1 MKNPR
6 RLTYNERKI
15 VASYGL
21 DPREYGCE
29 KIVKN
34 VLVLR
39 KHLTHEVVEVP
50 AKINDINRH

>member
-21 DPREYGCE
+21 DPREWGCE
-29 KIVKN
+29 KIVKGM
-34 VLVLR
+34 LILR
-39 KHLTHEVVEVP
+39 KHITHEVKEVP
-50 AKINDINRH
+50 AKMNEG

>member
-29 KIVKN
+29 KIVNGK
-34 VLVLR
+34 LVLR
-39 KHLTHEVVEVP
+39 KHLTHEVVEIP
-50 AKINDINRH
+50 NKMK